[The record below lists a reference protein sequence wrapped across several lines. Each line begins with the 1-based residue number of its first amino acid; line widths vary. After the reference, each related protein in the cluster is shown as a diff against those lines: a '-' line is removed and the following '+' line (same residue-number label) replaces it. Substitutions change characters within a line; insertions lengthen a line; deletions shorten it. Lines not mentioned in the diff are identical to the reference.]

1 LSLWHGR
8 QEREGDARMD
18 SKVAQVSFVD
28 FIARKVLGGTAG
40 LQSLVRAFEIKE
52 FDLRCKSE
60 RRAKEAEAGG
70 LTLLESLALLKF

>member
-8 QEREGDARMD
+8 QEREGNARMD

-60 RRAKEAEAGG
+60 RAKEAEAGG